1 VFAAC
6 CNSNQVTDSEIN
18 ACVHILQTH
27 LPLWMNSYDFEVMER
42 AFSFHQLLI
51 SFGILSKKVDLSG
64 LSFNEEKKSCE
75 EESSVEK
82 AFSPPDRDLLG
93 LSLSK
98 SDVPVSEKQI
108 EALSSISSSRIN
120 SSSVANICR
129 KYAVRLKS
137 LLIPE
142 AMKPV
147 GSKAQQRI
155 KVPSNLELDAPLK
168 LSLFEKLFEDEKS
181 RQNASISIE
190 EISFDQQRPMRRQS
204 EKDSFINIDTFE
216 NSQKMTLD
224 STNLREE
231 VNKGTPFY
239 LSSGVN
245 QEDMLSDL
253 VCRPKESTQF
263 GIIELDDFDDSDNDN
278 GKKKRKKKKKNRK
291 NKKGGLSLGLGSF
304 EDGPITI
311 YHSDDDDGIEN
322 NFPQPSGRAVKPIN
336 DEFQGLAQV
345 DLSEPVGVE
354 DILPNR
360 QHRKVVEH
368 SKISQQQQQ
377 KDSRAQKKKSKE
389 KKKKKEKNSTNPTSV
404 TTDLLDFNFD
414 DNVAISTHDPISNAF
429 DSLVTTSL
437 SNSDMLGL
445 STTLKSGKEALQK
458 TISSPKS
465 SKRPW
470 IRSSVKSSIT
480 SSIDWEMVQVFFRA
494 FDAPKKSNGNS
505 DVFYLVVKIVNSSS
519 NQLENVTISFDELSY
534 GPIIVGT
541 VQSGEIYESSSKEKF
556 GPFRYLEN
564 STSPFTSSIKMKLAI
579 SSDLALCKLS
589 LPVGLLLMPV
599 TGVSHDEI
607 MNELSNRNWHSASS
621 KVSVSGMTL
630 SQVAKTLS
638 QVLKAEVSLFF
649 VVIKGFLIFP
659 HSFFTD
665 CRRRFNVRYFGDAI

>member
-1 VFAAC
+1 MFAAC
-6 CNSNQVTDSEIN
+6 CNSNQVTDSEID
-18 ACVHILQTH
+18 ACVHVLQTH
-27 LPLWMNSYDFEVMER
+27 LPLWINSYDFEVMER

-64 LSFNEEKKSCE
+64 LSFDEEKKSCE
-75 EESSVEK
+75 EESSDEK
-82 AFSPPDRDLLG
+82 ALGPPDGDLLG

-98 SDVPVSEKQI
+98 SEVAISEKKI
-108 EALSSISSSRIN
+108 ESLSISSSRIN

-129 KYAVRLKS
+129 KYATRLKS

-155 KVPSNLELDAPLK
+155 EVPSNFELDAPLK

-204 EKDSFINIDTFE
+204 EKNSFVNIDTFE
-216 NSQKMTLD
+216 TSQKMTFD
-224 STNLREE
+224 STNLIEE
-231 VNKGTPFY
+231 VNKDTPFY
-239 LSSGVN
+239 LSSGVT
-245 QEDMLSDL
+245 QEDMLNDL
-253 VCRPKESTQF
+253 VSRPKESTQF
-263 GIIELDDFDDSDNDN
+263 GIIELNDFDDSDNDN

-291 NKKGGLSLGLGSF
+291 NKKVGLSLNLGSF
-304 EDGPITI
+304 EDGPVTI

-322 NFPQPSGRAVKPIN
+322 SCSQPFGRTVKPMN

-368 SKISQQQQQ
+368 SKVSQQQQQ

-389 KKKKKEKNSTNPTSV
+389 KKKKKDKNSTNATSV
-404 TTDLLDFNFD
+404 TTDLLDFNFG
-414 DNVAISTHDPISNAF
+414 DNVAVSTHDPISNAF
-429 DSLVTTSL
+429 DSLVTTTL
-437 SNSDMLGL
+437 SDSDMLGL
-445 STTLKSGKEALQK
+445 STTLTSDKEALQK
-458 TISSPKS
+458 TISSSKS

-470 IRSSVKSSIT
+470 IRSSVKSSVA

-505 DVFYLVVKIVNSSS
+505 NVFYLVVKIINSSS
-519 NQLENVTISFDELSY
+519 KQLENVTISFDEESY

-541 VQSGEIYESSSKEKF
+541 VQSNGIYESSSKEKF
-556 GPFRYLEN
+556 GPFRYVGT
-564 STSPFTSSIKMKLAI
+564 STSSFTSSIKMKLMI
-579 SSDLALCKLS
+579 SSDLALCKL
-589 LPVGLLLMPV
+589 LPPVGLLLMPV
-599 TGVSHDEI
+599 TGVTHDEI
-607 MNELSNRNWHSASS
+607 MNELSSRNWHSASA
-621 KVSVSGMTL
+621 KVSISGMSL
-630 SQVAKTLS
+630 SQVAKSLS
-638 QVLKAEVSLFF
+638 QFLKAEVS
-649 VVIKGFLIFP
+649 IFLSQLR
-659 HSFFTD
+659 SF
-665 CRRRFNVRYFGDAI
+665 